1 MVIPADWLA
10 AYGLAVSLIAAVL
23 TVADKRRAK
32 RGEWRVPESTLLFTA
47 ALGGAAAMLATMRL
61 VRHKTRHKKFM
72 WGLPA
77 MLLVQVAVLSWL
89 FSRGWVVF

>member
-1 MVIPADWLA
+1 MPIPADWLA
-10 AYGLAVSLIAAVL
+10 AYVLAVSLIAAVL

-32 RGEWRVPESTLLFTA
+32 RGQWRIPESTLLFTA
-47 ALGGAAAMLATMRL
+47 ALGGAAAMLAVMRWI
-61 VRHKTRHKKFM
+61 RHKTRHRKFM

-89 FSRGWVVF
+89 FAKGWVIF